1 MAAGDINSRE
11 IGSAGEFC
19 LISGELEADQTAR
32 TFAIADEGT
41 RIVLAEVQI
50 ISDVPEEAPQV
61 VINSDDGTAETKNGS
76 LRITG
81 KAADFG
87 GGDNND
93 TYAYRVY
100 CQGPF

>member
-19 LISGELEADQTAR
+19 LISGELEADSSAR

-41 RIVLAEVQI
+41 RIVLAEIQH
-50 ISDVPEEAPQV
+50 SSAVPENAPQV
-61 VINSDDGTAETKNGS
+61 VINSDDGTAGSKNGS
-76 LRITG
+76 LRIQG
-81 KAADFG
+81 EEEGGFADP
-87 GGDNND
+87 ND

>member
-19 LISGELEADQTAR
+19 LISGELETDGTAR
-32 TFAIADEGT
+32 TFAMADEGT
-41 RIVLAEVQI
+41 RIVLAEIQI
-50 ISDVPEEAPQV
+50 ISDVLESAPQV
-61 VINSDDGTAETKNGS
+61 VINSDDGTAESKNGS

-81 KAADFG
+81 EEGGFG
-87 GGDNND
+87 ANAND

>member
-19 LISGELEADQTAR
+19 LISGELESDSSAR

-41 RIVLAEVQI
+41 RIVLAEVQC
-50 ISDVPEEAPQV
+50 ISSTPEEAPQV
-61 VINSDDGTAETKNGS
+61 VLNSDDGTAESKNGS

-81 KAADFG
+81 KEG
-87 GGDNND
+87 GLGAENND